1 MIKNINDFLS
11 IITLLFITIYCVR
24 LFIWSF
30 VKFKDNKDNE
40 DNKVSKYKLIK
51 EYLDNTEE

>member
-24 LFIWSF
+24 LFVWSF
-30 VKFKDNKDNE
+30 VKFKVKDHE
-40 DNKVSKYKLIK
+40 ENKVSKYKLIQ